1 MKVSREQA
9 AENRRR
15 IVETAGRLFREN
27 GYDGIGVADIMKHA
41 GLTHGGFYGHF
52 ASKDDLA
59 VEASAQALA
68 SKAGVWDLGETAP
81 GDAAEPAL
89 ARFLATY
96 LSPNH
101 RDDLGN
107 GCALAALGADAAREP
122 AAVRGAFTAA
132 VRTRLEKLMAMLPGR
147 NPAARRRRAIAA
159 LASAVGALVLARAVA
174 DPELSAEILSATKD
188 ALISG

>member
-68 SKAGVWDLGETAP
+68 SKAGVWDAAP
-81 GDAAEPAL
+81 GDAAQPAL
-89 ARFLATY
+89 ARFLTSY
-96 LSPNH
+96 LSAKH
-101 RDDLGN
+101 RDDPGN

-122 AAVRGAFTAA
+122 EAVRGAFTVA
-132 VRTRLEKLMAMLPGR
+132 VRTRLEKLMAMFPGR
-147 NPAARRRRAIAA
+147 NSAARRRRAIAA
-159 LASAVGALVLARAVA
+159 LASAVGAVVLARAVA
-174 DPELSAEILSATKD
+174 DPELSEEILNATKD
-188 ALISG
+188 ALISA

>member
-81 GDAAEPAL
+81 DDPAEPAL
-89 ARFLATY
+89 ARFLTSY

-101 RDDLGN
+101 RDDPGN

-122 AAVRGAFTAA
+122 VAVRGAFTAA

-159 LASAVGALVLARAVA
+159 LTSAVGALVLARAVA